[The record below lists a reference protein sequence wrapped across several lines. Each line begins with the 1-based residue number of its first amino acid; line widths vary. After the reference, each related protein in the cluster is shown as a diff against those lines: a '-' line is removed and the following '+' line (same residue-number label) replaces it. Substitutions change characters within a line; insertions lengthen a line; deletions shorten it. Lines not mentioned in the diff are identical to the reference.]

1 MIACLGKSSSFCHH
15 TLPNSTDEREGEIM
29 RVRFSNETVN
39 RLEKERRIAERL
51 NSLRLYRMVW
61 CLLLIHNQKPVDAI
75 AEMLNTSTRTVHNWL
90 SQFMLGRFSWLL
102 GLHYQGRGRKPRL
115 SKEQKDMLYR
125 IIVDGPEKYGFDCG
139 IWNSA
144 MIVEVIQRE
153 FHVTYNPRYLCALLG
168 KMKLSYQKGVF
179 VAAVLDDEEH
189 QKKRKEWVEK
199 TWPEIL
205 QKAKSKQAII
215 VFVDEVSFAQ
225 WGSLGRTWAPMGK
238 QPKVKTCGKRKGLK
252 MFGAIE
258 FKTGAFRYLE
268 RNGKFNGEFYVECLE
283 KLMAE
288 FSCPVILI
296 EDGASYHRSQ
306 LVNEFKEEMLSQ
318 GRLLTYRLP
327 SYSPDKNPIEKLWRT
342 TKRDATHCKYFP
354 SFQDLRSAVIK
365 AFNKYMEDA
374 TKVIATMTKLRAEAG
389 LV

>member
-90 SQFMLGRFSWLL
+90 SQFMLGRFPWLL

-153 FHVTYNPRYLCALLG
+153 FQVTYNPRYLCALLG

-199 TWPEIL
+199 TWPEVL

-258 FKTGAFRYLE
+258 FKTGGFRYLE

-288 FSCPVILI
+288 FSCPLILI

>member
-1 MIACLGKSSSFCHH
+1 
-15 TLPNSTDEREGEIM
+15 M
-29 RVRFSNETVN
+29 RVRISKDMVN
-39 RLEKERRIAERL
+39 RLQQERKVAERL
-51 NSLRLYRMVW
+51 NNLRLYKIIW
-61 CLLLIHNQKPVDAI
+61 CLLLIDNEKPVDSI
-75 AEMLNTSTRTVHNWL
+75 AELLNISTRTVHNWL
-90 SQFMLGRFSWLL
+90 SQFILGRFSWLL
-102 GLHYQGRGRKPRL
+102 GFHYQGRGRKPKL
-115 SKEQKDMLYR
+115 NKEQKDKLYK

-139 IWNSA
+139 VWNAA
-144 MIVEVIQRE
+144 MIVEVIQKE

-205 QKAKSKQAII
+205 HKAESKQAII

-238 QPKVKTCGKRKGLK
+238 QPIVKTCGKRKGLK

-268 RNGKFNGEFYVECLE
+268 CNGKFNGDFYVECL
-283 KLMAE
+283 KQLMAE
-288 FSCPVILI
+288 LSCPVILI

-306 LVNEFKEEMLSQ
+306 LVNEFKEEMMSQ
-318 GRLLTYRLP
+318 ECLFVYRLP

-354 SFQDLRSAVIK
+354 TFEDLRSAVLK
-365 AFNKYMEDA
+365 AFNTYMEDA
-374 TKVIATMTKLRAEAG
+374 TKVISTMTKLRAQAG
-389 LV
+389 VARPEPL

>member
-1 MIACLGKSSSFCHH
+1 
-15 TLPNSTDEREGEIM
+15 M
-29 RVRFSNETVN
+29 RVRFSGDVVK
-39 RLEKERRIAERL
+39 RLGEERKVSERL
-51 NSLRLYRMVW
+51 NNLRLYKIIW
-61 CLLLIHNQKPVDAI
+61 CLLLIADEKPIDSI
-75 AEMLNTSTRTVHNWL
+75 ADLLDISTRTVRNWL
-90 SQFMLGRFSWLL
+90 SQFMLGRFSWLM
-102 GLHYQGRGRKPRL
+102 GHHYQGRGRKPKL
-115 SKEQKDMLYR
+115 NKEQKEKLYK

-139 IWNSA
+139 VWNAA
-144 MIVEVIQRE
+144 MIVEVIQKE

-179 VAAVLDDEEH
+179 VAAILDDEEH

-205 QKAKSKQAII
+205 QRAESKQAII

-258 FKTGAFRYLE
+258 FKTGAFHYVE
-268 RNGKFNGEFYVECLE
+268 RDGKFDSEFYIECLKE
-283 KLMAE
+283 LMAKYTR
-288 FSCPVILI
+288 PIILI

-306 LVNEFKEEMLSQ
+306 AVNEFKKEMGTK
-318 GRLLTYRLP
+318 GRLFTYRLP

-354 SFQDLRSAVIK
+354 TFEDLRSAVLT
-365 AFNKYMEDA
+365 AFNKYMADA
-374 TKVIATMTKLRAEAG
+374 TKVIATMKKLRAEAG
-389 LV
+389 LA

>member
-1 MIACLGKSSSFCHH
+1 
-15 TLPNSTDEREGEIM
+15 M
-29 RVRFSNETVN
+29 RVRFSGDVVK
-39 RLEKERRIAERL
+39 RLGEERKISERL
-51 NSLRLYRMVW
+51 NNLRLYKIIW
-61 CLLLIHNQKPVDAI
+61 CLLLIADEKPIDSI
-75 AEMLNTSTRTVHNWL
+75 ADLLDISTRTVRNWL
-90 SQFMLGRFSWLL
+90 SQFMLGRFSWLM
-102 GLHYQGRGRKPRL
+102 GHHYQGRGRKPKL
-115 SKEQKDMLYR
+115 NKEQKEKLYK

-139 IWNSA
+139 VWNAA
-144 MIVEVIQRE
+144 MIVEVIQKE

-179 VAAVLDDEEH
+179 VAAILDDEEH

-205 QKAKSKQAII
+205 QRAESKQAII

-258 FKTGAFRYLE
+258 FKTGAFHYVE
-268 RNGKFNGEFYVECLE
+268 RDGKFDSEFYIECLKE
-283 KLMAE
+283 LMAKYT
-288 FSCPVILI
+288 CPIILI

-306 LVNEFKEEMLSQ
+306 AVNEFKEEMATKE
-318 GRLLTYRLP
+318 RLFTYRLP
-327 SYSPDKNPIEKLWRT
+327 SYSPDRNPIEKLWRT

-354 SFQDLRSAVIK
+354 TFEDLRSAVLK
-365 AFNKYMEDA
+365 AFNKYMADA

-389 LV
+389 LA

>member
-1 MIACLGKSSSFCHH
+1 
-15 TLPNSTDEREGEIM
+15 
-29 RVRFSNETVN
+29 
-39 RLEKERRIAERL
+39 
-51 NSLRLYRMVW
+51 MVW
-61 CLLLIHNQKPVDAI
+61 CLLLIHNEKSVDSI

-90 SQFMLGRFSWLL
+90 SQFMVGRFSWLL
-102 GLHYQGRGRKPRL
+102 GLHYRGRGRKPRL

-153 FHVTYNPRYLCALLG
+153 FQVTYNPRYLCALLG

-205 QKAKSKQAII
+205 RKAKSKQAII

-258 FKTGAFRYLE
+258 FKTGTFRYLE
-268 RNGKFNGEFYVECLE
+268 RNGKFDGEFYVECLE

-288 FSCPVILI
+288 CSCPVILI

-306 LVNEFKEEMLSQ
+306 LVNEDRKS
-318 GRLLTYRLP
+318 
-327 SYSPDKNPIEKLWRT
+327 
-342 TKRDATHCKYFP
+342 
-354 SFQDLRSAVIK
+354 V
-365 AFNKYMEDA
+365 
-374 TKVIATMTKLRAEAG
+374 V
-389 LV
+389 